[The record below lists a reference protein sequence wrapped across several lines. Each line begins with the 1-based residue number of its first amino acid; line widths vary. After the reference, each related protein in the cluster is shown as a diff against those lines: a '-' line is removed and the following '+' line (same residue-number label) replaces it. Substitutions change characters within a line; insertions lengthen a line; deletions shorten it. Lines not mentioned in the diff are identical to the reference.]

1 MCMIGPQE
9 KRNKKDIRALNMAAD
24 IAEEEK
30 CADSEYREFLKEKD
44 RYLDFDEFCRQEK
57 I

>member
-1 MCMIGPQE
+1 MIGPQE